1 MYSID
6 YKKRAVEYKQ
16 EGHSFKELRAVFKI
30 PSQTYYRWAEEYK
43 NNFAPKERVEYTRKI
58 DKEQLLKALEEK
70 PDAYLRELAEPFD
83 ASVQAVFYF
92 LEKHKITYKK
102 NVHVLR
108 KVRRSPSNIPRRN
121 ITNPRGRTSI
131 R

>member
-16 EGHSFKELRAVFKI
+16 EGHSFKELKAVFKI
-30 PSQTYYRWAEEYK
+30 SSQTYYRWAKEYK
-43 NNFAPKERVEYTRKI
+43 NNFAPKARVEYTRKI

-70 PDAYLRELAEPFD
+70 PDAYLRELAEPFG
-83 ASVQAVFYF
+83 ASIQAVYYF

-102 NVHVLR
+102 
-108 KVRRSPSNIPRRN
+108 KRS
-121 ITNPRGRTSI
+121 RTQKSQKKPVKPT
-131 R
+131 